1 MIYNQREQNCLCPT
15 PIRPCPPPA
24 PPFPP
29 TPPEPVPVPYPVIG
43 PTGPTG
49 PMGPMGPQ
57 GVQGFQGPQGPI
69 GPTGPQGIAGPNGA
83 TGPTG
88 PQGIQG
94 PAGATGATGA
104 TGAVGA
110 TGPTGPAGGISEY
123 ASFYATAPGDN
134 ATAIAQN
141 GAVDFPSTATATAN
155 IGRLT
160 DSTFTLVEPG
170 TYLVTFKVNTNE
182 PGQLAV
188 ALGGTA
194 QTNATFGSASD
205 NGIIEGR
212 TIVTTTDANTV
223 LSIINPATTSVTVTP
238 SAGGTAGT
246 VSDLTIVKLA

>member
-29 TPPEPVPVPYPVIG
+29 TPPVPPEPVPVPYPVIG
-43 PTGPTG
+43 PT
-49 PMGPMGPQ
+49 
-57 GVQGFQGPQGPI
+57 

-104 TGAVGA
+104 TGAVGPTGPQGIQGLTGATGA

-212 TIVTTTDANTV
+212 TIFTTTDANTV